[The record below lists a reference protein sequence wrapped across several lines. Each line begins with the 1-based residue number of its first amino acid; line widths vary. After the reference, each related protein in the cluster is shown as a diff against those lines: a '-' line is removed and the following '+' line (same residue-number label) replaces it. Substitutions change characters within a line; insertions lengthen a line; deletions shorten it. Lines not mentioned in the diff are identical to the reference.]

1 MIRDEK
7 EEIKRR
13 KLEIWLLFPLVFIFI
28 FLNWILF
35 RFNDVEN
42 VLPLSYALFF
52 FGLVNLNVFI
62 FLGIVFFLGR
72 NLVKLYTDNKP
83 KVIGKTLKA
92 RLFIAFVSF
101 AFIPTS
107 LMFLVSVFYI
117 NNSFDRWF
125 SNQTQTVLESSARLT
140 NQYISDI
147 KTDLFYRANTL
158 SKNLDPKNVTDNL
171 LKEVVLETG
180 IDALEF
186 YEPNK
191 KKYFAS
197 IFAEKSGFYL
207 PKIEWEKAIKK
218 IENKKNQSLMR
229 KSEQGEWL
237 SAVVHFDNSDSF
249 VVASQVLPFTLTET
263 IDSIVD
269 LRQEFQKTKAFRIP
283 LKSTYLFILITMTL
297 VILAFGGWF
306 SLYLAQSMSKSL
318 FALGA
323 ATKRISKGDFNLI
336 RFKTGMQEVNELI
349 VNFNRMTT
357 ELKNT
362 RENLN
367 HSMNELEQRSI
378 YMNTVLS
385 QVSSGVLSIDENF
398 KITYFNK
405 RAEQIFNLLKKEKL
419 PLNIKQTLPHE
430 VVDLVIKFQGL
441 HDEIQVHE
449 LDIELKRDKMLS
461 LQVSLATLLSADLKK
476 VGTIVTVEKV
486 DLLRENQR
494 VKAWKEV
501 ATKVAHEIKNP
512 LTPVK
517 LSAERLSKKFSSDI
531 KDPVFNECIKTIIY
545 HVDLIKNL
553 VNEFNQFARF
563 PQMTP
568 ARVNVNTFFS
578 ELVTSYKVSHPEIS
592 FNLEV
597 DSVVE
602 SMVFDPEKIRR
613 AFINLI
619 ENAIEALKS
628 SDNKKIALKVSK
640 SKSSNLVEI
649 HIADTGVGL
658 SDEQRKSIFK
668 RKFSTKSEL
677 GGLGLSIVKKIVEDH
692 GGRISLIRWENYN
705 TVFCVELP
713 DIKMA

>member
-1 MIRDEK
+1 MIRNEK
-7 EEIKRR
+7 EEFKRR
-13 KLEIWLLFPLVFIFI
+13 KLEIWLLFPLVFFFI
-28 FLNWILF
+28 FLNWVLF

-42 VLPLSYALFF
+42 ALPLSYALFF

-72 NLVKLYTDNKP
+72 NLVKLYTDSKP
-83 KVIGKTLKA
+83 KMIGKTLKA

-125 SNQTQTVLESSARLT
+125 SNQTQTVLENSTRLT
-140 NQYISDI
+140 NHYISDI
-147 KTDLFYRANTL
+147 KTDLFYRANRVV
-158 SKNLDPKNVTDNL
+158 KNLDPKKITNKSL
-171 LKEVVLETG
+171 QKIVLDMG
-180 IDALEF
+180 MDALEY
-186 YEPNK
+186 YEPESK
-191 KKYFAS
+191 EYFVS
-197 IFAEKSGFYL
+197 IYAEKSGFYL
-207 PKIEWEKAIKK
+207 PKIEWEKAQKK
-218 IENKKNQSLMR
+218 GKSKKNQSLVR

-237 SAVVHFDNSDSF
+237 SAVVHFEDSKGF
-249 VVASQVLPFTLTET
+249 IVASQVLPFTLTET
-263 IDSIVD
+263 IDSIVES
-269 LRQEFQKTKAFRIP
+269 RQDFQKTKAFRIP

-318 FALGA
+318 SALGA

-336 RFKTGMQEVNELI
+336 RFKTGMQEINELVI
-349 VNFNRMTT
+349 NFNRMTT

-367 HSMNELEQRSI
+367 DSMNELEQRSI

-385 QVSSGVLSIDENF
+385 QVSSGVISIDENF
-398 KITYFNK
+398 KITYLNK
-405 RAEQIFNLLKKEKL
+405 RAEQIFSLSESDKL
-419 PLNIKQTLPHE
+419 PMEINSFLPPE
-430 VVDLVIKFQGL
+430 VASLITKFQGDQ
-441 HDEIQVHE
+441 DEIQVHE
-449 LDIELKRDKMLS
+449 LDIEISKDKTLS

-517 LSAERLSKKFSSDI
+517 LSAERLSKKFSADI

-568 ARVNVNTFFS
+568 SRVDVKTFFDD
-578 ELVTSYKVSHPEIS
+578 LVSSYRVSHPRINFDLEIES
-592 FNLEV
+592 QI
-597 DSVVE
+597 E

-613 AFINLI
+613 VFINLI
-619 ENAIEALKS
+619 ENAIEALKKS
-628 SDNKKIALKVSK
+628 ENKRIALKIRK
-640 SKSSNLVEI
+640 SQSSNVIEI
-649 HIADTGVGL
+649 FIADNGVGL
-658 SDEQRKSIFK
+658 TAEQRKSVFR
-668 RKFSTKSEL
+668 RKFTTKSEQ

-692 GGRISLIRWENYN
+692 GGRVSLVDSEGFS
-705 TVFCVELP
+705 TAFCVELP
-713 DIKMA
+713 DIKI